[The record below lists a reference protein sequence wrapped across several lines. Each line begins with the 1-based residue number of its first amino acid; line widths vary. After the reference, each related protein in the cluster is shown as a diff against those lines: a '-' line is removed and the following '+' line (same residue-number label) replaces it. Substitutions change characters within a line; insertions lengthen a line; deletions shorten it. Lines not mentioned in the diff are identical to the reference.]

1 MTNKPY
7 DTQILDIIKYLNN
20 FNNLRGNKKS
30 WVCLGRG
37 DTFNRPPNTPTFVG
51 YYVYLHDLIEEGF
64 DALVYSTECRGRDK
78 RAFYFVDIDSRLGR
92 ANPQI
97 VNSIKPSNIE
107 ITKIIL

>member
-1 MTNKPY
+1 MTNKPS

-20 FNNLRGNKKS
+20 LRGNKKS
-30 WVCLGRG
+30 WVYLGRG

-51 YYVYLHDLIEEGF
+51 YYVYLHKLIEAGF
-64 DALVYSTECRGRDK
+64 DALVYSTDCRGRDTH
-78 RAFYFVDIDSRLGR
+78 AFYFVSSESILAL
-92 ANPQI
+92 ANPEI